1 MITHEVLRVAK
12 VCNDLVSVHNR
23 KIDFLPGLALM
34 PSTGDMTP
42 LVGPRLS
49 SSIAV
54 FFYGKYMEKTKGD
67 LKRDVKNDSTTD
79 LKKGEDGDEDD
90 EDDEDEPWTASI
102 LGQHLLNWDFSIFE
116 KLLDDALRSG
126 TIARTSPGV
135 LFKRSAVNLRIGLM
149 YAAYAHAGKASVALA
164 PAVMRQAN
172 FIGKMKSMGW
182 LAPGRFDGGKKE
194 AFLLQKAAARYHA
207 FLDLMA
213 AMPSGFLCPS
223 ELWTLALMVFS
234 LIG

>member
-1 MITHEVLRVAK
+1 MITHDVLRTAK
-12 VCNDLVSVHNR
+12 VCNDLVGVHNGT
-23 KIDFLPGLALM
+23 IGFLPGLGLM

-49 SSIAV
+49 SSIAA

-67 LKRDVKNDSTTD
+67 LKGNVKNDSTSD
-79 LKKGEDGDEDD
+79 LKKGEDDAPYEG
-90 EDDEDEPWTASI
+90 PWASSS
-102 LGQHLLNWDFSIFE
+102 LGQHLFNWDFSIFE
-116 KLLDDALRSG
+116 KLLDDALKSG

-135 LFKRSAVNLRIGLM
+135 LFKRCAVNLRIGRM
-149 YAAYAHAGKASVALA
+149 YAAYAHAGKASVALG

-172 FIGKMKSMGW
+172 FIGKMKTMGW
-182 LAPGRFDGGKKE
+182 LAPGKFDGGMSE
-194 AFLLQKAAARYHA
+194 AFLLQKATARYHA

-223 ELWTLALMVFS
+223 KSWTPHLTALF
-234 LIG
+234 